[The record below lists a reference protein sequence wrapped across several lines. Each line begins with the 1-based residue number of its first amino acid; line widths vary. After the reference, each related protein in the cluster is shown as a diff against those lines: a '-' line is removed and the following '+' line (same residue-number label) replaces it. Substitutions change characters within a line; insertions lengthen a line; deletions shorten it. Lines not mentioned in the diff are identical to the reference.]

1 MLRLRFSKKL
11 RSPQRSGAKKS
22 KSLDLKKFL
31 TATQIKSLK
40 REAKK
45 VMNGSLSLTKFKS
58 LIRKMIS
65 SRSRSLGLKL
75 KLKGGNFFTDAI
87 SYILSFFGFESM
99 SDEDHVDEEDE
110 EYEGGSRISY
120 QQNKINRRRR
130 GSM

>member
-1 MLRLRFSKKL
+1 M
-11 RSPQRSGAKKS
+11 

-31 TATQIKSLK
+31 TVTQIKSLK

-65 SRSRSLGLKL
+65 SRSRSLGLK
-75 KLKGGNFFTDAI
+75 GGNLFTDAI
-87 SYILSFFGFESM
+87 SYILSFFGLGQGNQYDDDMIYGDM
-99 SDEDHVDEEDE
+99 SSA
-110 EYEGGSRISY
+110 GQRR
-120 QQNKINRRRR
+120 INRLRR

>member
-1 MLRLRFSKKL
+1 M
-11 RSPQRSGAKKS
+11 RSPRRSFGKKM

-31 TATQIKSLK
+31 TVTQIKSLK

-65 SRSRSLGLKL
+65 SRSRSLGLK
-75 KLKGGNFFTDAI
+75 GGNFFTDAI
-87 SYILSFFGFESM
+87 SYILSFFGLGQG
-99 SDEDHVDEEDE
+99 DQNEDDGMIYREDE
-110 EYEGGSRISY
+110 YSDA
-120 QQNKINRRRR
+120 QQRKINNRRR

>member
-1 MLRLRFSKKL
+1 
-11 RSPQRSGAKKS
+11 
-22 KSLDLKKFL
+22 
-31 TATQIKSLK
+31 
-40 REAKK
+40 
-45 VMNGSLSLTKFKS
+45 MNGSLSLTKFKS

-87 SYILSFFGFESM
+87 SYILSFFGFGSM

-110 EYEGGSRISY
+110 EYEGGSRESY
-120 QQNKINRRRR
+120 QQNAINRRRR

>member
-1 MLRLRFSKKL
+1 MPRLRFSKKL
-11 RSPQRSGAKKS
+11 RSPLRSGAKKS
-22 KSLDLKKFL
+22 KSLYLKKFL
-31 TATQIKSLK
+31 TATQIKSLT

-87 SYILSFFGFESM
+87 SYILSFFGFGSM

-110 EYEGGSRISY
+110 EYEGGSRESY
-120 QQNKINRRRR
+120 QQNAINRRRR